1 MIWKWKKWNE
11 MIQSAYQKG
20 VDYYKHHHYHYPYI
34 VGTMVSPLIS
44 VANLKEKLN

>member
-1 MIWKWKKWNE
+1 MKEMKWNDPKC
-11 MIQSAYQKG
+11 IPKG

-44 VANLKEKLN
+44 VASLKEKLN